1 MKDTCINF
9 CLLQLGLCMF
19 RWRDGKYVPACY
31 NFYIKNNTANG
42 RKANNILMAQV
53 DCLDFLSRNK
63 MDFKRVFHRG
73 ITSTRLSE
81 K

>member
-1 MKDTCINF
+1 
-9 CLLQLGLCMF
+9 MF